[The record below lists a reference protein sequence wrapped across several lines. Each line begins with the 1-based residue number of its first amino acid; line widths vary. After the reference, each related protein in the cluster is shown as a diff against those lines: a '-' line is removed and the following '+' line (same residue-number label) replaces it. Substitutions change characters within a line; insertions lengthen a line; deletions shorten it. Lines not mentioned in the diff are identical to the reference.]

1 MNKYNILILL
11 NMPFVIF
18 GLFKTYSLFASGSLS
33 RLAYTIRL
41 IFWLI
46 VAVGIL
52 FVKPIYSFLVYR
64 SLTDS
69 LPPSLLDIAE
79 ITGIVLCVTICFR
92 LYSKLEST
100 EKRLSDLHEKLSIEL
115 SKKDSSSKLESN

>member
-18 GLFKTYSLFASGSLS
+18 GLFKTYSLFANGSLS
-33 RLAYTIRL
+33 RLAYTIRTV
-41 IFWLI
+41 FWLV

-52 FVKPIYSFLVYR
+52 FVKPIYSFLVYQ

-69 LPPSLLDIAE
+69 PPPNLLDIAE
-79 ITGIVLCVTICFR
+79 ITGIVLCVTVCFR
-92 LYSKLEST
+92 LYSKLESA
-100 EKRLSDLHEKLSIEL
+100 EKRLSDLHERLSIEL
-115 SKKDSSSKLESN
+115 STRKLED